1 MNRSRRLAYG
11 FIAIAIFLMGG
22 CAYPTKSTGQNDT
35 KNAWQGRLAL
45 RVDSDPP
52 QSFAAAFELTGAA
65 AAGELVLSTPIGTTL
80 AILTWSPQSARLR
93 SNGEVRSFDSLDALA
108 LQATGATT
116 IPIASLFDWLAGV
129 ATPTDGW
136 QADVTQLANGRITAR
151 RTAPLPTAELK
162 LVLDQ

>member
-1 MNRSRRLAYG
+1 MNGSRRLACG
-11 FIAIAIFLMGG
+11 LIVFAIFLIAG
-22 CAYPTKSTGQNDT
+22 CAYPTGAKGQNGT

-65 AAGELVLSTPIGTTL
+65 GAGELVLFTPIGTTL
-80 AILTWSPQSARLR
+80 AILTWSPQSALLR

-108 LQATGATT
+108 LQATGAT
-116 IPIASLFDWLAGV
+116 IPIARLFDWMAGV

-151 RTAPLPTAELK
+151 RTAPLPSAELK

>member
-1 MNRSRRLAYG
+1 MNGSRRLACG
-11 FIAIAIFLMGG
+11 LIVFAIFLIAG
-22 CAYPTKSTGQNDT
+22 CAYPTRATVQNGT

-65 AAGELVLSTPIGTTL
+65 GAGELVLFTPIGTTL
-80 AILTWSPQSARLR
+80 AILTWSPQSALLR

-108 LQATGATT
+108 LQATGAT
-116 IPIASLFDWLAGV
+116 IPIARLFDWMAGV

-151 RTAPLPTAELK
+151 RTAPLPSAELK

>member
-1 MNRSRRLAYG
+1 M
-11 FIAIAIFLMGG
+11 
-22 CAYPTKSTGQNDT
+22 
-35 KNAWQGRLAL
+35 

-65 AAGELVLSTPIGTTL
+65 AAGELVLFTPIGTTL
-80 AILTWSPQSARLR
+80 AILTWSPQSALLR

-108 LQATGATT
+108 LQATGAT
-116 IPIASLFDWLAGV
+116 IPIASLLDWLAGV
-129 ATPTDGW
+129 ATPTAGW

-151 RTAPLPTAELK
+151 RTAPLPSAELK